1 MTRQASSGQALSRR
15 ARIWLTG
22 LGLGGFLVALFLQL
36 PAAVLLRFLPSPLP
50 SPLATHPAG
59 VSASGTVWHGELRGL
74 QLAKQ
79 PLDSVRWE
87 LSPWAVFTGR
97 LRGHA
102 QALASGGRLEA
113 RFDLNLAGIGELSN
127 LQGEFPLAWVQP
139 AATDAWQ
146 GQVQLTLD
154 AVKLTPEGPA
164 EMAGILNVLGLS
176 SPALAEPLGDYR
188 LDWPAGANQGRVST
202 LRGPV
207 VFRAAILPLAG
218 GGFRLDGE
226 ATPEVGA
233 TPAVRQAL
241 GMFGLPDAQ
250 GRHQVRIEFGVS
262 APP

>member
-1 MTRQASSGQALSRR
+1 VTRYASSGQGLSRR
-15 ARIWLTG
+15 ARVWLTG
-22 LGLGGFLVALFLQL
+22 LGLAGFLLALFLQL

-50 SPLATHPAG
+50 APLATHPAG
-59 VSASGTVWHGELRGL
+59 MSASGTVWNGELRGL
-74 QLAKQ
+74 QLARQ
-79 PLDSVRWE
+79 PIESVQWE
-87 LSPWAVFTGR
+87 LSPWAVLSGR

-102 QALASGGRLEA
+102 QALASGVRFET
-113 RFDLNLAGIGELSN
+113 RFDLSLAGVGELSD

-139 AATDAWQ
+139 AATHPWQ
-146 GQVQLTLD
+146 GQVQLALD
-154 AVKLTPEGPA
+154 AVKLTPQGPA
-164 EMAGILNVLGLS
+164 EMAGTLNVSGLS

-188 LDWPAGANQGRVST
+188 LDWPAGAKQGRVST

-207 VFRAAILPLAG
+207 VFRAAMLPLAG

-250 GRHQVRIEFGVS
+250 GRYQVRIEFGVS